1 MILSQ
6 RELKKF
12 LEEEL
17 GLSNYEVIIS
27 KHYKIIFPTPHGK
40 RTLIVAK
47 TISDRRGIKNLKAD
61 FRKLQG
67 EQ

>member
-1 MILSQ
+1 MLNQ

-17 GLSNYEVIIS
+17 ELSKYEIIIS

-40 RTLIVAK
+40 KTLIVAK

-67 EQ
+67 KQ

>member
-1 MILSQ
+1 
-6 RELKKF
+6 
-12 LEEEL
+12 
-17 GLSNYEVIIS
+17 
-27 KHYKIIFPTPHGK
+27 
-40 RTLIVAK
+40 VAK